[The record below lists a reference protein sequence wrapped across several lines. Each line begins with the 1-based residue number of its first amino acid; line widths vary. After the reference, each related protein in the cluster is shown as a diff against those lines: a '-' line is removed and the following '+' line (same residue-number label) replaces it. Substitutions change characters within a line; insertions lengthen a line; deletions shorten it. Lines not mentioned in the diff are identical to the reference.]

1 MTNAWNFLSDA
12 MDELKNDVVTLGG
25 NVSEATKEDW
35 NDFWMDD
42 GYSLTG
48 NPYAAPDTIN
58 FSTNY
63 TASRV
68 IGGSFEDCLNIKM
81 TNHNPNRFKYS
92 EERIL
97 KELTDYISS
106 TYNQHYSAG
115 DDAVQTLD
123 LIEACGDGESFC
135 RSNIL
140 KYASRYDKKGTARR
154 DIMKIL
160 HYAVLLMHFNDK
172 NAKRETYP
180 Q

>member
-1 MTNAWNFLSDA
+1 MVNAWTLLYDA
-12 MDELKNDVVTLGG
+12 MNEDELNFENIGNISLDVAD
-25 NVSEATKEDW
+25 S
-35 NDFWMDD
+35 F
-42 GYSLTG
+42 
-48 NPYAAPDTIN
+48 I
-58 FSTNY
+58 
-63 TASRV
+63 TASAGDDH
-68 IGGSFEDCLNIKM
+68 ISFNLDM
-81 TNHNPNRFKYS
+81 TANKNPNRFKYS

-97 KELTDYISS
+97 KELTDYISA

-115 DDAVQTLD
+115 DDKVQTLD

-172 NAKRETYP
+172 NAQRETYP

>member
-1 MTNAWNFLSDA
+1 MVNSWSFLSD
-12 MDELKNDVVTLGG
+12 ELNMTEHSEHYYDYDRNDP
-25 NVSEATKEDW
+25 NRE
-35 NDFWMDD
+35 
-42 GYSLTG
+42 
-48 NPYAAPDTIN
+48 NPFVEKQN
-58 FSTNY
+58 
-63 TASRV
+63 
-68 IGGSFEDCLNIKM
+68 M
-81 TNHNPNRFKYS
+81 TDNKNPNRFKYS
-92 EERIL
+92 EDRIL

-115 DDAVQTLD
+115 DDKVQTLD

>member
-1 MTNAWNFLSDA
+1 MTNRRFSDIIMANSWSFLY
-12 MDELKNDVVTLGG
+12 DELNMT
-25 NVSEATKEDW
+25 NS
-35 NDFWMDD
+35 
-42 GYSLTG
+42 S
-48 NPYAAPDTIN
+48 DTIN
-58 FSTNY
+58 LGDTVIYGGEGTDTISFGAAQPVPMDYFGAGEDHLSFSTD
-63 TASRV
+63 TITFDLDMPS
-68 IGGSFEDCLNIKM
+68 K
-81 TNHNPNRFKYS
+81 RFKYS

-97 KELTDYISS
+97 KELTDYISA

-115 DDAVQTLD
+115 DDKVQTLD

-172 NAKRETYP
+172 NAQRETYN